1 MMESKLPIL
10 LPVTSPLNSEDPFF
24 SFLSSANQIIESTNV
39 AISFREVSAYLNFL
53 QVVYLC

>member
-1 MMESKLPIL
+1 MMESNLPSL
-10 LPVTSPLNSEDPFF
+10 LPVTFHLTSEDPFF

-53 QVVYLC
+53 QVVNLC